1 MSALPDTHG
10 PDFGSPDPKSGG
22 DPSADG
28 SELSASV
35 PELSADE
42 AAVIAEQLFG
52 IAGSAHLLTSERDRN
67 FRLAATDGV
76 NYLLKISNPAEPDA
90 VVDLQTA
97 CLDHIRAKDAAI
109 PVPRVLRTLA
119 GATRG
124 RADLADGRRSTVRM
138 LTYLEGLPVKGTA
151 QTHGQRRA
159 MGAALAELDLALDG
173 FHHPAASHDL
183 LWNVSRADRLS
194 HLVDEIEGEG
204 RRGIARHFMDRFV
217 NDLLPRLQDVR
228 RQVIHNDF
236 NLYNVLVDE
245 ADTDKVTGIIDFGD
259 LLHAALVG
267 EVATATAYQMKEAA
281 EPMRAAAEF
290 IGAYHEVL
298 PLLPEEQAIVADLVA
313 TRQLITVLISEWR
326 SRRHPENRDYIM
338 RHNPGAWDGL
348 TLMAG
353 LSREDAR
360 DQMLA
365 CVRNGDN
372 R

>member
-1 MSALPDTHG
+1 MNTLR
-10 PDFGSPDPKSGG
+10 SPHDSGA
-22 DPSADG
+22 PPADG
-28 SELSASV
+28 SELSADV
-35 PELSADE
+35 PELTAQEASAL
-42 AAVIAEQLFG
+42 AERLFG

-67 FRLAATDGV
+67 FRLAGADGA
-76 NYLLKISNPAEPDA
+76 NYLLKISNPSEPDS

-97 CLDHIRAKDAAI
+97 CLDHVRARDGAI

-119 GATRG
+119 GKTRG
-124 RADLADGRRSTVRM
+124 RTGLADGRHSTVRM

-151 QTHGQRRA
+151 HTREQRRA

-173 FHHPAASHDL
+173 FSHPGASHDL
-183 LWNVSRADRLS
+183 LWNVSRADRLA
-194 HLVDEIEGEG
+194 HLVADIVGDE
-204 RRGIARHFMDRFV
+204 RRGLVRHFMDRFV
-217 NDLLPRLQDVR
+217 DDLLPRLDGLR

-245 ADTDKVTGIIDFGD
+245 NDTDRVTGIIDFGD
-259 LLHAALVG
+259 LIHGALVG
-267 EVATATAYQMKEAA
+267 EVATAATYQMKGAA
-281 EPMRAAAEF
+281 KPLAAAAEF

-313 TRQLITVLISEWR
+313 TRQLVTVLITEWR
-326 SRRHPENRDYIM
+326 SRRHPENHDYIM
-338 RHNPGAWDGL
+338 RHNPAAWDGL
-348 TLMAG
+348 AMMADI
-353 LSREDAR
+353 SREDAR

>member
-1 MSALPDTHG
+1 MSTLQGTQNPDDRPAG
-10 PDFGSPDPKSGG
+10 
-22 DPSADG
+22 G

-42 AAVIAEQLFG
+42 ASAIAERLFG

-67 FRLAATDGV
+67 FRLAGADGV
-76 NYLLKISNPAEPDA
+76 NYLLKISNPSELDS

-97 CLDHIRAKDAAI
+97 CLDHVRGSDAAI

-119 GATRG
+119 GETRG
-124 RADLADGRRSTVRM
+124 RTELADGRRSTVRM
-138 LTYLEGLPVKGTA
+138 LTYLEGLPVKGTVH
-151 QTHGQRRA
+151 TCEQRRS
-159 MGAALAELDLALDG
+159 MGAALARLDLALEG
-173 FHHPAASHDL
+173 FAHPAAAHDL

-194 HLVDEIEGEG
+194 HLVDDIVGDG
-204 RRGIARHFMDRFV
+204 RRSLARHYMDRFV
-217 NDLLPRLQDVR
+217 NDLLPRLEDVR

-245 ADTDKVTGIIDFGD
+245 DDTDRVTGIIDFGD

-267 EVATATAYQMKEAA
+267 EVATAAAYQMKGAA
-281 EPMRAAAEF
+281 EPLAAAAEF
-290 IGAYHEVL
+290 IGAYHDVL
-298 PLLPEEQAIVADLVA
+298 PLLPEEQEIVADLVA

-326 SRRHPENRDYIM
+326 SRRHPENHDYIM
-338 RHNPGAWDGL
+338 RHNPAAWDGL
-348 TLMAG
+348 ALMAD
-353 LSREDAR
+353 LSREDVR

-365 CVRNGDN
+365 CVRNGDD